1 MRMSA
6 TQKLIWTIVTIAL
19 ALALYFAFRG
29 YLAPSLLLDFTNSM
43 LC

>member
-1 MRMSA
+1 MRMST
-6 TQKLIWTIVTIAL
+6 TQKLIWTLVAIAL

-29 YLAPSLLLDFTNSM
+29 YLAPSLLLDFTNSL